1 MPEDERPIAWR
12 ALERGARVY
21 SSDGQQLGRLSRV
34 VADDLKDIFSGIA
47 FQRGMLGDE
56 VFAPAPAVE
65 RITTEGIHLS
75 LSAAEAES
83 QLKPFDA

>member
-1 MPEDERPIAWR
+1 MSDDLERPIAWR
-12 ALERGARVY
+12 ALERGAPVY
-21 SSDGQQLGRLSRV
+21 SADGDQLGKLSRV

-56 VFAPAPAVE
+56 LFAPAPLVD

-75 LSAAEAES
+75 LSTGES
-83 QLKPFDA
+83 EKLGPFTA